1 MVRRNRCLAEKL
13 WFVSQIF
20 LGKITC
26 IFTAYPETNKT
37 EEEDTGIGFLCFTGG
52 FLWLARMKL
61 LLLVMNYRNGF
72 WRIFWASGD
81 NKENKVP

>member
-1 MVRRNRCLAEKL
+1 MVRRNICFGRKTVICFADFSSE
-13 WFVSQIF
+13 
-20 LGKITC
+20 KITC

-81 NKENKVP
+81 NKENIR

>member
-1 MVRRNRCLAEKL
+1 MFWQKNCDLFRR
-13 WFVSQIF
+13 FF
-20 LGKITC
+20 LGQITC

-72 WRIFWASGD
+72 WRIF
-81 NKENKVP
+81 